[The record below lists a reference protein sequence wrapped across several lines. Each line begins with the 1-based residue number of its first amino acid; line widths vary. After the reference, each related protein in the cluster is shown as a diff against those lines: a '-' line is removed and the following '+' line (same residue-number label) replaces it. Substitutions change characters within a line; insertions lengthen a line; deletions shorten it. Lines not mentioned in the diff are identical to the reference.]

1 LNKSHSPFGN
11 YCQSAEES
19 EFPETPEQFP
29 EPDCCIEQLNVLILQ
44 AVKTQQDTKRIVYTQ
59 QQKFKIELELSAF

>member
-11 YCQSAEES
+11 CQSAEES

-29 EPDCCIEQLNVLILQ
+29 EPDGCIEQLNVVILQ

-59 QQKFKIELELSAF
+59 QQKFTENELELSAF